1 MFHTSVRRTQRLVTS
16 REFQEWQE
24 AYAIEPWGDDW
35 LQAGTIAATMVN
47 LWTKAK
53 VKPEKFIPSVKS
65 SRKKTA
71 AQMETEMMHFA
82 RLHNAT
88 IAAKDQKRKGR

>member
-1 MFHTSVRRTQRLVTS
+1 VFHASVRRTQRLVTA

-47 LWTKAK
+47 MWSKSK
-53 VKPEKFIPSVKS
+53 VKPERFIPSVKS

-71 AQMETEMMHFA
+71 EQMESEMMHFA
-82 RLHNAT
+82 RLHNAV
-88 IAAKDQKRKGR
+88 IDAKTHKPKGK